1 VTTDL
6 RDFALINP
14 CGITDKPVTSLELEM
29 ARAQKQG
36 VPALEDVAREAARQF
51 GVVLGETVVAVES
64 LEALRAEM
72 GTAREFPAED
82 TPMRAPREV
91 ERLRQEAQ
99 RPVRA

>member
-29 ARAQKQG
+29 ARAKKPG

-51 GVVLGETVVAVES
+51 GAVLGETVVEVES

-72 GTAREFPAED
+72 GAAREFPAED

-91 ERLRQEAQ
+91 ERLRHEAE